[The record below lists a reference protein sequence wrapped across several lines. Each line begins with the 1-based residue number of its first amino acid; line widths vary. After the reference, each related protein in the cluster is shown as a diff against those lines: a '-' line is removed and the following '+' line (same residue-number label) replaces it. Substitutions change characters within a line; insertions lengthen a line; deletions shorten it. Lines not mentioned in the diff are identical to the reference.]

1 MGAPRLDPADQAA
14 DLYAASVAAADR
26 GQLREALGLSQRAL
40 RRLGLD
46 PHGTPVRPTR
56 SEVGPG
62 RHWLAAR
69 ILLSQAYPQ
78 HELGRRP
85 LAQQVLDDAARIAA
99 QQGFDDLQT
108 LVHGQRGLLLIR
120 SGRPAQALPDLDQ
133 AIAGLD
139 HAPASD
145 QVKIM
150 INRGE
155 VHHQLGRL
163 GAAKH
168 DFRRAIEL
176 ARELGDDE
184 LTFYATHNLGFM
196 EHLSGDLPTA
206 LAVMPTVDQA
216 QTDFQRG
223 VVGMDRAKVLLAAGL
238 TTEADQTLVEACAA
252 LERTEFVA
260 FLAEAELTR
269 AEAALL
275 SDHPGLALTLSR
287 RAIGRLRR
295 HTQHRAATLGRLVVL
310 RARAA
315 TAAPP
320 MRLAEDAEQL
330 AGKLDELQLVDQA
343 RLARLMAT
351 ESAIGTGHTDLSPPR
366 LRAKEPIDLRLHLRL
381 VRSQLAFARGDLD
394 RGRREV
400 RRGLAELSD
409 YQAGFGSLDLQ
420 TASSAHGV
428 GLAAVGI
435 SEAIAA
441 HRPAAALDL
450 LERIR
455 SISGRVP
462 AVRPPADEQTAELLS
477 QLRWVVAQLEEARVA
492 GRRDTLLLARR
503 TSLER
508 RVRARSWTSPGAL
521 GVRKTP
527 TLGQLR
533 EVAAGGTVLALFA
546 LRDQL
551 HAIVLTPTRS
561 RLQSL
566 ICLSVVTDLVR
577 RAQGDLDVLALDQVP
592 TALRQTATRSL
603 HSTLCALDRILLAPL
618 RLPDRPVTVLP
629 PGPLAGLPWAQLPTL
644 AGRPLT
650 VAPSGGAWLAAQARS
665 LNPGDGVV
673 AIAGPGLERADQEVT
688 EVARFWPGCRV
699 LTGAAATGSAVLRS
713 IDGAGLVH
721 VAAHGRHQRD
731 SPLFSSLGLADG
743 PLVGYDLDRLER
755 APTQVVLSACEL
767 GQASAR
773 VGDEALGLTRA
784 LLHAGSATVVAGVAR
799 VSDHRAAQLMVDYHH
814 RLATGSRPAVALADA
829 LAAAEDPLPFVC
841 FGAG

>member
-1 MGAPRLDPADQAA
+1 MGASQVGTAEQAA
-14 DLYAASVAAADR
+14 HLYADAVAAADR
-26 GQLREALGLSQRAL
+26 GQLRDALALSQRAL

-46 PHGTPVRPTR
+46 GHGAPLREPAAVADPERDR
-56 SEVGPG
+56 
-62 RHWLAAR
+62 LAAR
-69 ILLSQAYPQ
+69 ILLSQAFPQ

-85 LAQQVLDDAARIAA
+85 LARRSLDDAARIAA

-108 LVHGQRGLLLIR
+108 LVHAQRGLLLIR
-120 SGRPAQALPDLDQ
+120 SGQPAQALPDLDQ

-139 HAPASD
+139 RAPAAD
-145 QVKIM
+145 QVKIV

-163 GAAKH
+163 AAARS
-168 DFRRAIEL
+168 DFRRAITL
-176 ARELGDDE
+176 ARELGDPE
-184 LTFYATHNLGFM
+184 LSFYATHNLGFM
-196 EHLSGDLPTA
+196 EHLGGDLPTA

-216 QTDFQRG
+216 ETDFQRG

-238 TTEADQTLVEACAA
+238 TTEADQTLVEACTA
-252 LERTEFVA
+252 LERTEFVP

-275 SDHPGLALTLSR
+275 SDHPGLALALSR

-315 TAAPP
+315 TGAHPARLVKDAE
-320 MRLAEDAEQL
+320 RLAGQ
-330 AGKLDELQLVDQA
+330 LDELQLLDQA
-343 RLARLMAT
+343 RLARLIAT
-351 ESAIGTGHTDLSPPR
+351 ETAIGSGHTDLSPPR

-381 VRSQLAFARGDLD
+381 VRTQLAFARGDLQ

-400 RRGLAELSD
+400 RRGLGELSD

-428 GLAAVGI
+428 GLAAAGVN
-435 SEAIAA
+435 EAVAA
-441 HRPAAALDL
+441 DRPAAALDL

-477 QLRWVVAQLEEARVA
+477 QLRWVVAQLDEARAA
-492 GRRDTLLLARR
+492 GRRDTRLLARR

-508 RVRARSWTSPGAL
+508 QIRARSWTSPGAL
-521 GVRKTP
+521 GVRKTA

-533 EVAAGGTVLALFA
+533 AAAAGATVVALFA

-551 HAIVLTPTRS
+551 HAIVVTPTRS
-561 RLQSL
+561 RLQPL
-566 ICLSVVTDLVR
+566 VRLGAVTDLVR

-592 TALRQTATRSL
+592 AALRQTAARSL
-603 HSTLCALDRILLAPL
+603 QSTLRALDAVLLAPL
-618 RLPDRPVTVLP
+618 GLPDRPVTVLP

-650 VAPSGGAWLAAQARS
+650 VAPSGGAWLAARTRAET
-665 LNPGDGVV
+665 PGTGVV
-673 AIAGPGLERADQEVT
+673 AIAGPGLGRAEQEVA
-688 EVARFWPGCRV
+688 EVARSWSGCRV
-699 LTGAAATGSAVLRS
+699 LSGPAATGSAVLRS

-721 VAAHGRHQRD
+721 VAAHGHHQRD
-731 SPLFSSLGLADG
+731 SPLFSSIGLADG
-743 PLVGYDLDRLER
+743 PLVGYDLDRLR
-755 APTQVVLSACEL
+755 QAPTQVVLSACEL
-767 GQASAR
+767 GQASVR

-799 VSDHRAAQLMVDYHH
+799 VGDHSAAQLMADYHH

-829 LAAAEDPLPFVC
+829 LTTADEPMPFVC
-841 FGAG
+841 FGTG